1 MISKKNNNNKYFLEI
16 EKTVGRAINDYSLI
30 KENDKVLVALSGG
43 KDSLVM
49 LDTISNRRKRLP
61 IKYELLAVH
70 VHVKNIGYKIDFEFI
85 KDFCNEHNTPLHIL
99 EAEAVLEGDKTT
111 PSASRPPRP
120 PRPSGTPPNEGNG
133 GELTPCFICSRLRR
147 KLLFDFMKET
157 GCNKL
162 ALGHHRDDA
171 VETLLMNMMF
181 NSSISSIP
189 PTLSMFAGEFDII
202 RPLILLGEDEIKKY
216 AELKKFPPEL
226 KTCPYSETTNRFTI
240 KGILNEMEKI
250 NKKARQ
256 NIYAAMSN
264 IHEEYLP

>member
-1 MISKKNNNNKYFLEI
+1 MKNNKYFLEI

-30 KENDKVLVALSGG
+30 KENDKILVALSGG

-49 LDTISNRRKRLP
+49 LDAVSNRRKRLP
-61 IKYELLAVH
+61 IKYDLLAVH
-70 VHVKNIGYKIDFEFI
+70 VHVKNIGYKIDFELI
-85 KDFCNEHNTPLHIL
+85 KDFCNEHNTPLHII
-99 EAEAVLEGDKTT
+99 EAEAILDGDNT
-111 PSASRPPRP
+111 
-120 PRPSGTPPNEGNG
+120 
-133 GELTPCFICSRLRR
+133 TPCFICSRLRR
-147 KLLFDFMKET
+147 KMLFDFVKET
-157 GCNKL
+157 KCNKL

-189 PTLSMFAGEFDII
+189 PSLSMFSGEFDII

-216 AELKKFPPEL
+216 AALKNFPPEL
-226 KTCPYSETTNRFTI
+226 KTCPYSESTHRFTT
-240 KGILNEMEKI
+240 KRILGEMENI

-264 IHEEYLP
+264 IHGEYLP